1 MIKGNS
7 GSFYLSQKNTNFD
20 LSEINELSQY
30 INRNSDKPYAYTSD
44 DLNFIPFIYD
54 KAPSQYNLDIGQ
66 MNDYNQ
72 KQFLNNYWQDYFNF
86 LEKKDIKVFYVLT
99 SKSSIR
105 DINNYDIFN
114 RYLLPYFQKN
124 NFQEIK
130 KINNLS
136 IFELKK

>member
-20 LSEINELSQY
+20 LSGINELSQY
-30 INRNSDKPYAYTSD
+30 INKNLDKPYAYTSD

-72 KQFLNNYWQDYFNF
+72 RQFINSFWQDYFNF
-86 LEKKDIKVFYVLT
+86 SKKNIKVFYVLT

-105 DINNYDIFN
+105 DKNNHDILN
-114 RYLLPYFQKN
+114 KYLLPYFQRN
-124 NFQEIK
+124 NFHEIK

-136 IFELKK
+136 IFLVKN